1 VANLNLCR
9 KYAKC
14 FIFECPTLI
23 FPSYSPLH
31 SIKLCA
37 LFWYRLVWRPMPEV
51 WPWKRIWIQL
61 SILYVRSI
69 VDKFWEENVRLI
81 FFILYYRLL
90 EKLPMKP
97 LVKRTRRSFANILK
111 RTLLPSGLL
120 LETKLDWDRSS
131 QISPGRC
138 RPDST
143 NMTLTRRIWS
153 NACKFTPSGGK
164 LTIRTK
170 LVLPLIQPRRD
181 SLKRP
186 QSCYERP
193 PKENTEDMK
202 ARSNGLAKSSK
213 LPAQQ
218 IVVRIE
224 VEDTGNGI
232 RHNDMYK
239 LFSKLTVGFL
249 KSIRPS
255 HE

>member
-1 VANLNLCR
+1 
-9 KYAKC
+9 
-14 FIFECPTLI
+14 
-23 FPSYSPLH
+23 
-31 SIKLCA
+31 
-37 LFWYRLVWRPMPEV
+37 MPEV

-61 SILYVRSI
+61 LIPYVRSI
-69 VDKFWEENVRLI
+69 VNKFWEENVRLI
-81 FFILYYRLL
+81 FLILYYRLL
-90 EKLPMKP
+90 EKLPMKL

-143 NMTLTRRIWS
+143 NMTLIRDWS

-170 LVLPLIQPRRD
+170 LVLPLVQPGED

-186 QSCYERP
+186 QSCHERS

-202 ARSNGLAKSSK
+202 THNNGLAKSSQ
-213 LPAQQ
+213 LLTQQ

-224 VEDTGNGI
+224 VEDTGHGI
-232 RHNDMYK
+232 RRDDMYK

-255 HE
+255 YSE